1 MPLIETSTLIDD
13 ALDYAVAICQGRTV
27 KADPMAFADGS
38 YWVWEEV
45 PSGRGGIDI
54 HKSVYM
60 RIGAPKGPGG
70 TDKRFSPTTD
80 WAQGGELSH
89 KHHISIHYCIDL
101 RDVNGK
107 YVHAEMDTH
116 LHHGYSRGW
125 NAPLVAVARCYVASV
140 AGETIEIPAPLM
152 AS

>member
-27 KADPMAFADGS
+27 KADPMAFCDGS

-45 PSGRGGIDI
+45 PSGRGGVDI
-54 HKSVYM
+54 YKSVYM

-80 WAQGGELSH
+80 WAQGGP
-89 KHHISIHYCIDL
+89 IIDL
-101 RDVNGK
+101 LMREGLKMSGATCRYKTDKTSCQSSIRSIVQGGPTTLT
-107 YVHAEMDTH
+107 ATM
-116 LHHGYSRGW
+116 
-125 NAPLVAVARCYVASV
+125 RCYVAFV
-140 AGETIEIPAPLM
+140 AGQTIEIPAPLM